1 MCDVGIGADSAQ
13 LKYNGGHCGGSFQF
27 YDFQDGTFGWVH
39 TLISNIVPTVIE
51 KPRHWEIVDIT
62 KQSIQRKRE
71 QVVILT
77 EREISIFVI
86 EFERLSLI
94 M

>member
-1 MCDVGIGADSAQ
+1 
-13 LKYNGGHCGGSFQF
+13 
-27 YDFQDGTFGWVH
+27 
-39 TLISNIVPTVIE
+39 VPTVIE
-51 KPRHWEIVDIT
+51 KPRHWEIADIT
-62 KQSIQRKRE
+62 KWSIQRKRE

>member
-1 MCDVGIGADSAQ
+1 M
-13 LKYNGGHCGGSFQF
+13 
-27 YDFQDGTFGWVH
+27 GTH
-39 TLISNIVPTVIE
+39 IISNIVPTVIE

-62 KQSIQRKRE
+62 KRSIQRKRE

>member
-1 MCDVGIGADSAQ
+1 M
-13 LKYNGGHCGGSFQF
+13 
-27 YDFQDGTFGWVH
+27 GTH
-39 TLISNIVPTVIE
+39 IISNIVPTVIE

-62 KQSIQRKRE
+62 KWSIQRKRE

>member
-1 MCDVGIGADSAQ
+1 
-13 LKYNGGHCGGSFQF
+13 
-27 YDFQDGTFGWVH
+27 
-39 TLISNIVPTVIE
+39 VPTVIE
-51 KPRHWEIVDIT
+51 KPGHWEIVDIT
-62 KQSIQRKRE
+62 KRSIQRKRE